1 MATIKHMTA
10 VCAFYFDITVF
21 LIPGRNAILASQTG
35 EEYKSHF
42 LCCASSH
49 ASLCLLSSLPSRFQ
63 CPESGQWGLLHS
75 LFLFPMHILL
85 WDLTLKRH
93 KAWENGAAE
102 VFHQADSHFIIFSAW
117 QLTSKCAFAHSLSHT
132 HIHWNSSLAWAYKEN
147 LQSTDCDTLDAGIF
161 MPLWLLLIYLLKC
174 KFDLNHMCFIAF
186 LWHYCSCVFALNICW
201 IKKVGPL
208 NIGFEVFACTVSFRG
223 IGHLIIQYR
232 LLHNNN

>member
-1 MATIKHMTA
+1 MATIKRVTA

-21 LIPGRNAILASQTG
+21 LIPGSNAILASQTG

-42 LCCASSH
+42 LRCASSH

-132 HIHWNSSLAWAYKEN
+132 HTH
-147 LQSTDCDTLDAGIF
+147 TLEFQPVLGLRRKSAKHR
-161 MPLWLLLIYLLKC
+161 LWYTGC
-174 KFDLNHMCFIAF
+174 RYFYA
-186 LWHYCSCVFALNICW
+186 
-201 IKKVGPL
+201 P
-208 NIGFEVFACTVSFRG
+208 
-223 IGHLIIQYR
+223 LIIIDLFIKAQIWS
-232 LLHNNN
+232 